1 MTDFTRLTV
10 VGATRRATLVIPSDE
25 TLGSLV
31 PRLVELLDERVA
43 PVARPLTL
51 LRSTG
56 EQLDPTATAAEQ
68 GVADGEV
75 LRLLRLDEAPPP
87 PEVSDVT
94 DAVSDALGSRAG
106 LWDARARLVVGAV
119 GVGALTLA
127 AGTTALGAPGLA
139 AVPAVAWLVCVLGGL
154 GIALA
159 GARAVAWTLLGA
171 AVGLAVPTA
180 AGLEALL
187 TSSGPSGSVDPAL
200 AAPVATLVW
209 LALFLVAGLGRRSAP
224 ASLGAAVG
232 VVGAGAAT
240 LLAATPMTAAEGAG
254 VLATAAVV
262 VVGLVPWYA
271 MSLSGL
277 TGLDDQVI
285 AGRLAQRSTVL
296 TTVDRAYRTLTWS
309 TFAVASTLGIALVGV
324 AAGPAPWAPWLGVA
338 LVLVTALRTRAFPL
352 ATQVGALWA
361 AVLPGVVV
369 GVTRQLH
376 GSDGVLATAVL
387 GGLAVVVALLVLV
400 APARHQRA
408 SLRRLGNVLET
419 LAVVSLVPLLLG
431 VFGVYEQLLGA
442 F

>member
-56 EQLDPTATAAEQ
+56 EQLDTTASAADQ

-94 DAVSDALGSRAG
+94 DAVSDALGSRSG
-106 LWDARARLVVGAV
+106 LWGAGPRMLVG
-119 GVGALTLA
+119 GVGIGAMTLA
-127 AGTTALGAPGLA
+127 AGVAALDVPGLA
-139 AVPAVAWLVCVLGGL
+139 AVPALVWAVCVVAGLGLALVRARSVAWALLAAALG
-154 GIALA
+154 LA
-159 GARAVAWTLLGA
+159 FPTAVA
-171 AVGLAVPTA
+171 
-180 AGLEALL
+180 LEALL
-187 TSSGPSGSVDPAL
+187 ASTGPSGSVTLGL
-200 AAPVATLVW
+200 AAPTITVAW

-224 ASLGAAVG
+224 AALGSAVG
-232 VVGAGAAT
+232 VVGAGVAT
-240 LLAATPMTAAEGAG
+240 LLERTPMTGAESAG

-262 VVGLVPWYA
+262 VIGLIPWYA

-285 AGRLAQRSTVL
+285 TGRLARRETVL
-296 TTVDRAYRTLTWS
+296 TTVDRAYRTLTWA
-309 TFAVASTLGIALVGV
+309 TFAVASTLAVALVGV
-324 AAGPAPWAPWLGVA
+324 AEATSPWAQWLGVA
-338 LVLVTALRTRAFPL
+338 LVTVTALRTRAFPL
-352 ATQVGALWA
+352 AAQVAALWA
-361 AVLPGVVV
+361 ATVPAVVV
-369 GVTRQLH
+369 GVTVHLR
-376 GSDGVLATAVL
+376 GGDGALAPTVLA
-387 GGLAVVVALLVLV
+387 GLAVVVALLVLV
-400 APARHQRA
+400 TPARHQRA
-408 SLRRLGNVLET
+408 SLRRLGNVVES
-419 LAVVSLVPLLLG
+419 LAVIALVPLLIG
-431 VFGVYEQLLGA
+431 TFGVYGQLLGA

>member
-56 EQLDPTATAAEQ
+56 EQLDTTATAAEQ

-106 LWDARARLVVGAV
+106 LWGAPARALVGGV
-119 GVGALTLA
+119 GVGVLTLA
-127 AGTTALGAPGLA
+127 AGVTALGAPGLDA
-139 AVPAVAWLVCVLGGL
+139 LPAIVWGVCVLAGL
-154 GIALA
+154 GLALA
-159 GARAVAWTLLGA
+159 GARSVAWALLA
-171 AVGLAVPTA
+171 AALGLSFPTA
-180 AGLEALL
+180 VDLEALL
-187 TSSGPSGSVDPAL
+187 TSAAPSGSVTLGL
-200 AAPVATLVW
+200 AAPAATVVW

-224 ASLGAAVG
+224 AALGSAIG

-240 LLAATPMTAAEGAG
+240 LLERTAMTGAESAG

-262 VVGLVPWYA
+262 VIGLVPWYA

-285 AGRLAQRSTVL
+285 TGTLAPRTTVL
-296 TTVDRAYRTLTWS
+296 STVDRAYRTLTWA
-309 TFAVASTLGIALVGV
+309 TFAVASTLAVALVGV
-324 AAGPAPWAPWLGVA
+324 AEGTSAWAQWLGIA
-338 LVLVTALRTRAFPL
+338 LVVVTVLRTRAFPL

-361 AVLPGVVV
+361 AVLPAVVV
-369 GVTRQLH
+369 GVTLH
-376 GSDGVLATAVL
+376 LRGADGSLAAAVLA
-387 GGLAVVVALLVLV
+387 GLAVVVALLVLV

-408 SLRRLGNVLET
+408 SLRRLGNVLES
-419 LAVVSLVPLLLG
+419 LAVIALVPLLLG